1 MDETRLINDVVETH
15 QERMTH
21 LKRYYPFFRL
31 MDLRLSQYKAGQY
44 ASVDMGYV
52 VMAVLRFFIEYN
64 HFQDLPVSYGDYE
77 AFMRRLLARDFGLTP
92 DEKEDG
98 EMIQMIFDRL
108 TNDGRPFIIHYFDP
122 AARAQRVMHVRLI
135 ESTLRHMQVVYRI
148 SADAVAFYLDTK
160 EMHEESRI
168 SIAQLLL
175 TKKIKSRDF
184 KGGMQVLDS
193 INLEVVRLLDEQD
206 EIKALLGRDPI
217 EGLKALEKYHETL
230 LNWFED
236 EQRLFASNMAL
247 TRQLAG
253 SADGEPLAPD
263 ALKQLRD
270 LDLALKN
277 ATERHSQLMQAY
289 LQMGQAGEA
298 ALRSAKRSR
307 FRQSVDFVDLLSRIM
322 QTDRGA
328 LLIPVIEPLF
338 KPRIVKRLNLSRM
351 DDLLE
356 MKSEDE
362 EAGEKIIGYE
372 QEELPDPE
380 KETQERIDH
389 NFALFT
395 GLLEEMLEKAPS
407 VTLRQFNDLLTER
420 FSEKVLKN
428 ADYYAFL
435 VHLCRKETGLLAGDG
450 RPAFR
455 LSFGEGERISL
466 PGGGSVTDIHFERTE
481 DDGTQES

>member
-15 QERMTH
+15 QERMAH

-64 HFQDLPVSYGDYE
+64 HFQDLPVTYEDYE
-77 AFMRRLLARDFGLTP
+77 AFMRRLLVRDFDMAA

-108 TNDGRPFIIHYFDP
+108 TNDGRPFIVHYYDP
-122 AARAQRVMHVRLI
+122 AAHTQRVMHVRLI

-184 KGGMQVLDS
+184 RGGMQVLSS
-193 INLEVVRLLDEQD
+193 INLEVVRLLDEQE
-206 EIKALLGRDPI
+206 EIRSLLGRDPI
-217 EGLKALEKYHETL
+217 EGLKALEKYHKTL

-253 SADGEPLAPD
+253 SAEGEPLSPE
-263 ALKQLRD
+263 ALGQLRE

-298 ALRSAKRSR
+298 ALRSAKRNR

-328 LLIPVIEPLF
+328 LLGPVIEPLL
-338 KPRIVKRLNLSRM
+338 KPRIIKKLNLSRL

-362 EAGEKIIGYE
+362 ESGEKIIGYA

-389 NFALFT
+389 NFALFS
-395 GLLEEMLEKAPS
+395 GVLDEMLEKAPS
-407 VTLRQFNDLLTER
+407 VTLRQFNDLLTGR

-435 VHLCRKETGLLAGDG
+435 VHLCRKEAGLLSGEG
-450 RPAFR
+450 RPGFR
-455 LSFGEGERISL
+455 LSFGGGERISL
-466 PGGGSVTDIHFERTE
+466 PGGGSVTDICFERTE
-481 DDGTQES
+481 DNGTQES